1 MSAKRRKV
9 KRLGKGEAVVRLLA
23 GALAFLCCGLKVA
36 GVYPL
41 VPAFYAGCVV
51 EKRKNLLVYLGLFAG
66 IGYFMPV
73 GSAVKY
79 GFIILITGMAVHLY
93 RWANHRCSSVTAALL
108 AGGITIVMDCSGL
121 LVASIEYREA
131 VIGISEGI
139 SVFGLTILF
148 RYLSG
153 MGMEMSRLSTKRS
166 RTLTPAFQGET
177 VLEDTQ
183 GRLKAFAE
191 AVDGLSA
198 AFAVS
203 GRRKAF
209 SGDESVAVLEREI
222 TGKLCASCEGCAV
235 CWQEKGQTLSVKLQ
249 RMLMAVVSHSPK
261 EEILKEQYMEEC
273 PRYSG
278 MVEEAIWAF
287 SRMELNEA
295 WYRRLQENRMV
306 IAGQLDAMADAL
318 QDWDRGSRIVD
329 KQSRL
334 LLVKIGFEVQ
344 EKGLIAE
351 NVHIIE
357 DEKGRRS
364 IQAMVR
370 SKWGGGI
377 PSRNYRMALERATG
391 LALRLQQ
398 DARTILTQDPVA
410 LTAYEDTC
418 YDILTGTASEK
429 QEGSSISGDNASTF
443 FLEDGRYFICLS
455 DGMGSGPAAG
465 RESDMVV
472 DLMEKFMTAGF
483 PVDTA
488 IRLMNSAMVLK
499 GEDDSFSTLDF
510 ASIDLNTGELELT
523 KIGAAASFI
532 RHGSEVSCIPGGTLP
547 TGVAQTGTGGTVRTK
562 MVNGDFLVMVTD
574 GVLEYLHVKNPEE
587 KISEMIGMIETDNP
601 TVLAEKLMEHV
612 MLFTGGHA
620 LDDMTVIAAGIW
632 EK

>member
-1 MSAKRRKV
+1 MSAKKRK
-9 KRLGKGEAVVRLLA
+9 KKQLGKGGIAVRLLA
-23 GALAFLCCGLKVA
+23 GILGFVCSRLPVL

-51 EKRKNLLVYLGLFAG
+51 EKKHSFLMYLGLLTG
-66 IGYFMPV
+66 IGYYMPV
-73 GSAVKY
+73 GAAVKY
-79 GFIILITGMAVHLY
+79 GFILLITGMAVHLY
-93 RWANHRCSSVTAALL
+93 RWANRKCSTLTVALL
-108 AGGITIVMDCSGL
+108 AGGITLVMDCSGL
-121 LVASIEYREA
+121 LFASMGQREL
-131 VIGISEGI
+131 VIGLSEGI
-139 SVFGLTILF
+139 CVFGLTMLF

-153 MGMEMSRLSTKRS
+153 MGMEMAGILARKSRQFFRE
-166 RTLTPAFQGET
+166 PQEQENY
-177 VLEDTQ
+177 EDAS
-183 GRLKAFAE
+183 GRIRAFAE

-203 GRRKAF
+203 GKRMSF

-235 CWQEKGQTLSVKLQ
+235 CWKERAGTLSVNLQ
-249 RMLMAVVSHSPK
+249 RMLTAVVSHSPK
-261 EEILKEQYMEEC
+261 EEILKEQYIEEC

-278 MVEEAIWAF
+278 LVEEAIWAF

-295 WYRRLQENRMV
+295 WYKRLQENRLV

-318 QDWDRGSRIVD
+318 QDWNRGNRNVDR
-329 KQSRL
+329 QSRL
-334 LLVKIGFEVQ
+334 LLMRIGFEVQ

-351 NVHIIE
+351 NVHIFE

-377 PSRNYRMALERATG
+377 PTRNYRAALERATG

-398 DARTILTQDPVA
+398 DARMILTKDAVP

-418 YDILTGTASEK
+418 YELLTGMASQK
-429 QEGSSISGDNASTF
+429 QEGSSISGDNASMF

-483 PVDTA
+483 EADTA

-510 ASIDLNTGELELT
+510 ASIDLYTGDLELT
-523 KIGAAASFI
+523 KIGAAASFV
-532 RHGSEVSCIPGGTLP
+532 RHGCEVYTIPGGTLP
-547 TGVAQTGTGGTVRTK
+547 AGAADVESQGASHIK
-562 MVNGDFLVMVTD
+562 LVNGDFLVMVTD

-587 KISEMIGMIETDNP
+587 KISEMIAMIETHNP

-632 EK
+632 DK